1 MKRVVVIVN
10 KWWECQPVLCVLL
23 NRSGTPAGFPWPS
36 TLLPSRP
43 YPTTPQPPDP
53 SPRPRAVFTFSAM
66 AAEIWCIS
74 DLLIQF
80 DGPGQSSSENKAHQL
95 PQIKAY
101 GNAPDLVISVG
112 TASSSDASVTKN
124 GCVAIGTKV
133 FMHDGHPGG
142 GNPKSQWTGGPFDT
156 IVGSSVPAATF
167 QAIFAADSSP
177 VALGFIPAPLNPAP
191 AQNISASFQATALC
205 TINVTDPTE
214 YAAKDLL
221 TVQAFAALP
230 SSPAVAASV
239 DTTHGVVRA
248 TVGSSFL
255 FISAIVN
262 RLGRYG
268 QEVAP
273 RSFAQNT
280 AGASN
285 AGVLLAWL
293 LMRLNQVL

>member
-1 MKRVVVIVN
+1 MKRIVVIVN
-10 KWWECQPVLCVLL
+10 KWWECQPVLAVLL
-23 NRSGTPAGFPWPS
+23 NRNATPAGFPWPS
-36 TLLPSRP
+36 TLLPSKP

-53 SPRPRAVFTFSAM
+53 SPRPRAVFTFSAI
-66 AAEIWCIS
+66 AAEVWCIS

-80 DGPGQSSSENKAHQL
+80 DSVGQSSSENKANQL
-95 PQIKAY
+95 PQIASY
-101 GNAPDLVISVG
+101 GNTPDLVINVG
-112 TASSSDASVTKN
+112 TASSSDASVTRN
-124 GCVAIGTKV
+124 GCVAVGTKV

-142 GNPKSQWTGGPFDT
+142 SNPKSQWTAGPFDT
-156 IVGSSVPAATF
+156 ILDSSVPAATF
-167 QAIFAADSSP
+167 QAILASDPSP
-177 VALGFIPAPLNPAP
+177 VAVGFMPVPINPAP
-191 AQNISASFQATALC
+191 TQNIAASFQATALC

-230 SSPAVAASV
+230 SSAAVAASV

-248 TVGSSFL
+248 TVGSAFL
-255 FISAIVN
+255 FISAVVN
-262 RLGRYG
+262 RLGLYG

-293 LMRLNQVL
+293 LMRLSQVL